1 MPDDVS
7 GSSSATGTPS
17 SRGASTRCS
26 PRSASRPSA
35 RRCAHRVRTH
45 TRSGSCVP
53 SARSASTSYS
63 SYHDDTSSRCLTSTS
78 GTTTKH
84 GHTVV
89 CCSPSRSPAR
99 LRRSAAAPSLV
110 AMSSTASSTSTTGLP
125 DHTSLTGILGSA
137 TAPLLPRTP
146 LSVTGSTARARQA
159 IPLTRNPPSLLHTS
173 TETAPLRVFEPFR
186 DACLRDEERNGKDDR
201 GGPAGRVRPP
211 TSGADCPDRRSR
223 DRCRG
228 QCHPPFHTLHVNG
241 LSLQR
246 RPAHSSRALLAMDR
260 ESERQDR
267 DQAIDRQRSPAL
279 PRMDRQ
285 RPPHPVSY

>member
-63 SYHDDTSSRCLTSTS
+63 SYHDDTSNRCLTSTS

-89 CCSPSRSPAR
+89 CYSPSRSPAR

-125 DHTSLTGILGSA
+125 DHTLLTGILGSA

-146 LSVTGSTARARQA
+146 LSVTGSAARDRQA

-186 DACLRDEERNGKDDR
+186 PTRSHLLS
-201 GGPAGRVRPP
+201 GPTGR
-211 TSGADCPDRRSR
+211 T
-223 DRCRG
+223 
-228 QCHPPFHTLHVNG
+228 
-241 LSLQR
+241 
-246 RPAHSSRALLAMDR
+246 LLAIGALGGQLR
-260 ESERQDR
+260 WKTSS
-267 DQAIDRQRSPAL
+267 APA
-279 PRMDRQ
+279 PQIRK
-285 RPPHPVSY
+285 